1 MGKETIIHTSHQPL
15 QYLQSQTK
23 PQQAKHFRWIGF
35 LQQLHLVIR
44 YEKGIYN
51 KTVDMLERPIVNAYV
66 ILKHNSIIMHEI
78 YIEQRSQDD
87 DFKDVYAT

>member
-1 MGKETIIHTSHQPL
+1 MIYRRENILCI
-15 QYLQSQTK
+15 YL
-23 PQQAKHFRWIGF
+23 IG
-35 LQQLHLVIR
+35 I
-44 YEKGIYN
+44 N